1 LNALI
6 EEGKFGYYKY
16 GENPKTIILLH
27 GLMGGLSNFEGLI
40 NHFISDYTI
49 YIPHLPICEL
59 PLREANIDGLL
70 QYVEDFVEHKSL
82 SNFHLLGNSLG
93 GHLALLYTLKH
104 QDKLNSLILTGSSG
118 LFENSLGTTFPRRG
132 DYEFI
137 KERTEKTFY
146 DPKKATKAL
155 VDEVFEMVNNNE
167 KAIRIVTTAKSAIRH
182 NVEDKLYQI
191 QKPTLLIWGND
202 DTITPAFVGKEFN
215 EKIKN
220 SELHYI
226 DKCGHA
232 PMMEHPETFCKIME
246 QFLHKIK

>member
-1 LNALI
+1 LNTII
-6 EEGKFGYYKY
+6 EEGKYRYFKY
-16 GENPKTIILLH
+16 GNSNSSIVLLH

-40 NHFISDYTI
+40 KHFGGQYSIF
-49 YIPHLPICEL
+49 IPVLPICEL
-59 PLREANIDGLL
+59 PLREANIEGLL
-70 QYVEDFVEHKSL
+70 QYVEDFIEHKSL
-82 SNFHLLGNSLG
+82 TDFHLLGNSLG

-104 QDKLNSLILTGSSG
+104 QNKLKSLILTGSSG

-132 DYEFI
+132 DYDFI

-146 DPKKATKAL
+146 DPNIATKAL

-182 NVEDKLYQI
+182 NVEDKLHQI
-191 QKPTLLIWGND
+191 QIPTLLIWGNE

-215 EKIKN
+215 DKIKN

-226 DKCGHA
+226 EKCGHA
-232 PMMEHPETFCKIME
+232 PMMEHPEAFCKIME
-246 QFLHKIK
+246 QFLHKHS